1 MKIVNVDSK
10 IKERL
15 KESKL
20 SDEMSNLLAC
30 DFLVIVEY
38 NKKIIGAS
46 GIGGKLNVRTLI
58 VQDKFRNKG
67 LGILLL
73 KAVIEEAKK
82 RKYSFVLASRDPSNP
97 TLVRVHDFLNLMPIF
112 QVQYREKFT
121 RDVLFL
127 SFNKKGEVFRK
138 LLSFFNTK
146 IGTTVLIIFIKIL
159 KKILFNSL
167 LTYSP
172 EEFPEPDIRFAIK
185 NFKKINRKH
194 R

>member
-30 DFLVIVEY
+30 DFLVIVEH

-46 GIGGKLNVRTLI
+46 GIGGKFHVRTLI

-82 RKYSFVLASRDPSNP
+82 RKYSFVIASRDPNNP

-159 KKILFNSL
+159 KKILFNFL

-172 EEFPEPDIRFAIK
+172 EEFTEPDIRFAIT

>member
-15 KESKL
+15 KESTL

-30 DFLVIVEY
+30 DFLAIIEHD
-38 NKKIIGAS
+38 KKIIGAS
-46 GIGGKLNVRTLI
+46 GIGGKFHVRTLI

-67 LGILLL
+67 FGILLL

-82 RKYSFVLASRDPSNP
+82 RNYSFVMASRNPNNP

-112 QVQYREKFT
+112 QVQYRENFT

-138 LLSFFNTK
+138 LLSFFNSK

>member
-30 DFLVIVEY
+30 DFLVIVEH

-46 GIGGKLNVRTLI
+46 GIGGKLHVRTLI

-82 RKYSFVLASRDPSNP
+82 RKYSFVIASRDPNNP

>member
-15 KESKL
+15 KESTL

-30 DFLVIVEY
+30 DFLAIVEH

-46 GIGGKLNVRTLI
+46 GIGGKFHVRTLI

-67 LGILLL
+67 FGILLL

-82 RKYSFVLASRDPSNP
+82 RKYSFVMASRNPNNP

-112 QVQYREKFT
+112 QVQYRENFT

-138 LLSFFNTK
+138 LLSFFNSK

>member
-30 DFLVIVEY
+30 DFLVIVEH

-46 GIGGKLNVRTLI
+46 GIGGKLHVRTLI

-82 RKYSFVLASRDPSNP
+82 RKYSFVLASRDPNNP

>member
-30 DFLVIVEY
+30 DFLVIVEH

-46 GIGGKLNVRTLI
+46 GIGGKLHVRTLI

-82 RKYSFVLASRDPSNP
+82 RKYSFVIASRDANNP

-127 SFNKKGEVFRK
+127 SFNKKGEVFGK

>member
-30 DFLVIVEY
+30 DFLVIVEH

-46 GIGGKLNVRTLI
+46 GIGGKFHVRTLI

-82 RKYSFVLASRDPSNP
+82 RKYSFVIASRDPNNP

-127 SFNKKGEVFRK
+127 SFNKKGEVFSK

-159 KKILFNSL
+159 KKILFNFL

>member
-30 DFLVIVEY
+30 DFLVIVEH

-46 GIGGKLNVRTLI
+46 GIGGKFHVRTLI

-82 RKYSFVLASRDPSNP
+82 RKYSFVIASRDPNNP

-138 LLSFFNTK
+138 LLSFFNMS
-146 IGTTVLIIFIKIL
+146 IGV
-159 KKILFNSL
+159 
-167 LTYSP
+167 
-172 EEFPEPDIRFAIK
+172 
-185 NFKKINRKH
+185 
-194 R
+194 

>member
-15 KESKL
+15 KESTL

-30 DFLVIVEY
+30 DFLAIVEH

-46 GIGGKLNVRTLI
+46 GIGGKFHVRTLI

-67 LGILLL
+67 FGILLL

-82 RKYSFVLASRDPSNP
+82 RNYSFVMASRNPNNP

-112 QVQYREKFT
+112 QVQYRENFT

-138 LLSFFNTK
+138 LLSFFNSK

>member
-30 DFLVIVEY
+30 DFLVIVEH

-46 GIGGKLNVRTLI
+46 GIGGKLHVRTLI

-82 RKYSFVLASRDPSNP
+82 RKYSFVIASRDANNP

-127 SFNKKGEVFRK
+127 SFNKKGEVFGK

-146 IGTTVLIIFIKIL
+146 IGTTVLIIFIKIF

>member
-20 SDEMSNLLAC
+20 SDEMSNLLEC
-30 DFLVIVEY
+30 DFLVIVEH

-46 GIGGKLNVRTLI
+46 GIGGKFHVRTLI

-82 RKYSFVLASRDPSNP
+82 RKYSFVIASRDPNNP
-97 TLVRVHDFLNLMPIF
+97 TLVRVHDFLNLIPIF

-159 KKILFNSL
+159 KKILFNFL